1 MTSGATMPGAAR
13 WSLAWLRWPR
23 GMANQLGLLMLAGAL
38 ATHGIGVL
46 FLQQVGALVHPIA
59 LSQVLERHAI
69 AHVIANE
76 LPPTRAASL
85 LAALD
90 PGVLRV
96 WTASDVE
103 VAPHR
108 MQAEEL
114 KLAAALRARL
124 SLAAGTPVWV
134 QIERIDGG
142 PARDT
147 VLALRNWAALQV
159 RISIGLADGRWLNS
173 WQHPSGGYEWW
184 RLLRFSLPVSILP
197 VLVLGYVFVRR
208 IVRPVRALVDA
219 TERVG
224 RGEHVDALPVTGPR
238 EARELTVA
246 FDAMQH
252 KLHRFVQDRTRMLA
266 AIGHDFRTPITSL
279 RLQAALIDDEPLRE
293 DMVETLADLR
303 TMVEETLDFA
313 RDDAAREA
321 TRPIDLHALL
331 QAVAR
336 RYRELGDRLVVQ
348 PWQPPQGSA
357 PPVFRGRPAALRRAV
372 SNLIDNA
379 LRHGGTARVSL
390 STGVLGDDVA
400 HRIDID
406 DDGPGLAP
414 ERLDQVFEPFWRG
427 SDARGSGQGLG
438 LGLSIART
446 CVQAHG
452 GDVVLANRPDG
463 GLRASIHLP
472 A

>member
-1 MTSGATMPGAAR
+1 MTSDALPGAVR
-13 WSLAWLRWPR
+13 WPSRWPR
-23 GMANQLGLLMLAGAL
+23 GMANQLGLLMLVGAL
-38 ATHGIGVL
+38 ATHGIGVV
-46 FLQQVGALVHPIA
+46 FLQQFGVLVHPIA

-69 AHVIANE
+69 AHAVTDG
-76 LPPTRAASL
+76 LPTTRAASL
-85 LAALD
+85 LAAFD
-90 PGVLRV
+90 PDVVRV
-96 WTASDVE
+96 WTGSDAE
-103 VAPHR
+103 VPPHP
-108 MQAEEL
+108 MQTEEL
-114 KLAAALRARL
+114 RLAAALRQRL
-124 SLAAGTPVWV
+124 SLTDATPVWV

-142 PARDT
+142 PARDA
-147 VLALRNWAALQV
+147 VLALRNWTALQLRV
-159 RISIGLADGRWLNS
+159 SIGLTDGRWLNS

-224 RGEHVDALPVTGPR
+224 RGEHVDALPVTGTC

-246 FDAMQH
+246 FNAMQH

-279 RLQAALIDDEPLRE
+279 RLQAELIDDGPLRQ
-293 DMVETLADLR
+293 DMVETLADMCA
-303 TMVEETLDFA
+303 MVEETLDFA
-313 RDDAAREA
+313 RDDAAHEA
-321 TRPIDLHALL
+321 TEAIDLNALL

-336 RYRELGDRLVVQ
+336 RYREAGDRLVVRPRQ
-348 PWQPPQGSA
+348 LAPGST
-357 PPVFRGRPAALRRAV
+357 PPVFRGRPATLRRAV

-379 LRHGGTARVSL
+379 LRHGGVARVFLSMDSL
-390 STGVLGDDVA
+390 GGDLA
-400 HRIDID
+400 HRIDIE
-406 DDGPGLAP
+406 DDGPGLVP
-414 ERLDQVFEPFWRG
+414 EQLDHAFEPFWRADG
-427 SDARGSGQGLG
+427 ARGSGQGLG

-452 GDVVLANRPDG
+452 GDVALTNRLEG
-463 GLRASIHLP
+463 GLRASIRLP